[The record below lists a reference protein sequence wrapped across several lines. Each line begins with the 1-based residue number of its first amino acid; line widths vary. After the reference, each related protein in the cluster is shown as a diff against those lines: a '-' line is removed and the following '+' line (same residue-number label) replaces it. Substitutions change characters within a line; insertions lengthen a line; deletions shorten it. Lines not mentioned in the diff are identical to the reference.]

1 MEYKRGAYH
10 MTPLVPSDRN
20 SIIMHEKGVLT
31 GHPIHP
37 SPGPVWARA
46 SAERGS
52 GARIDESSG
61 SRVVAM
67 CLGGLIWTPA
77 IPHGVLDAQ
86 VIAPQPYAR
95 RRMPP
100 GAAAPQALRHR
111 V

>member
-1 MEYKRGAYH
+1 
-10 MTPLVPSDRN
+10 
-20 SIIMHEKGVLT
+20 MHEKGVLID
-31 GHPIHP
+31 HSVRPLP
-37 SPGPVWARA
+37 DPVWARA
-46 SAERGS
+46 SAEGGS
-52 GARIDESSG
+52 GAGIDESSG

-100 GAAAPQALRHR
+100 GAPWCAEAPQAPRHTPLKMY
-111 V
+111 

>member
-1 MEYKRGAYH
+1 MPRG
-10 MTPLVPSDRN
+10 RN
-20 SIIMHEKGVLT
+20 SRIMHEKGVLT
-31 GHPIHP
+31 AHPIHP
-37 SPGPVWARA
+37 SPAPVWARA

-52 GARIDESSG
+52 GAGIDESSG
-61 SRVVAM
+61 SRVGAT

-95 RRMPP
+95 TRMPP